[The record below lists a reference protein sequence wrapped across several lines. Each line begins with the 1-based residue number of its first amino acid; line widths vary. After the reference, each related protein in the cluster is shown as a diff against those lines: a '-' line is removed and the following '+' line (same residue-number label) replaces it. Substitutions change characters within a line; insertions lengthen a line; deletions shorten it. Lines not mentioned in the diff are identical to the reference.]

1 MNQTIFL
8 TTDESQESSVMI
20 NYFRVSLLSD
30 HEISPIWTI
39 DIPHMDQA
47 SPPSVGRSGLPPG
60 KTPFTDTLHIW
71 LLASHN

>member
-8 TTDESQESSVMI
+8 TTDEGQESSVMI
-20 NYFRVSLLSD
+20 NYFGVSLPSE

-47 SPPSVGRSGLPPG
+47 SPPLCREIGIAPR
-60 KTPFTDTLHIW
+60 
-71 LLASHN
+71 